1 MTICVWLDVC
11 ACYVEFV
18 SLPFI
23 QICCKV
29 VRWTISSAVLNYDNK
44 QQVSKR
50 KEVNGAERDRYM
62 QAFGEILNFECLFQI
77 NGDHFP

>member
-1 MTICVWLDVC
+1 MFVHATLN
-11 ACYVEFV
+11 FV
-18 SLPFI
+18 SLLFI

-29 VRWTISSAVLNYDNK
+29 ARWTIASAVLNYDNK

-62 QAFGEILNFECLFQI
+62 QAFGEILILNVYFKLMGTIFLDFIESC
-77 NGDHFP
+77 